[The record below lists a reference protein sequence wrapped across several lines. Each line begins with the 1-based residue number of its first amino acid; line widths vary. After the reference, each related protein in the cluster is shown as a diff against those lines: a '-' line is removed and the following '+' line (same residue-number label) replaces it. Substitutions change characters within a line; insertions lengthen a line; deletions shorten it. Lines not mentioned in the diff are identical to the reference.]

1 MTAELRLRLLGGLH
15 LALAEAPLTEFV
27 TQLAPHLAGP
37 SCPGGRDGARRGRRR
52 VKRLEAEH
60 PNLRAALGWL
70 AHTVQPERLARLAA
84 ALWPFWYLRNYLGE
98 GRQRLE
104 RALAQPATPP
114 LRARLLH
121 GAGVLAT
128 LQADHARAIALL
140 EENLAYQRGAGA
152 PAALAR
158 ALNSLAVA
166 FHAQGDYPRAAPL
179 WEECVGL
186 QRAAGD
192 RMGLAQTLQNL
203 SALAVEREDYA
214 AAQAVGAEG
223 LTIFRELGLEWGIA
237 WISINLAL
245 AAAHTGQA
253 DQARAFATES
263 LQLCLV
269 LGSQDG
275 LAEGLEVLAG
285 VATPEQ
291 TAQLLGAAHALREAV
306 GAPRS
311 AGSAAHCERLTQAAT
326 ARLGAAQFQTAWRAG
341 QALTPAEAVALAAR
355 V

>member
-1 MTAELRLRLLGGLH
+1 M
-15 LALAEAPLTEFV
+15 
-27 TQLAPHLAGP
+27 
-37 SCPGGRDGARRGRRR
+37 
-52 VKRLEAEH
+52 
-60 PNLRAALGWL
+60 
-70 AHTVQPERLARLAA
+70 
-84 ALWPFWYLRNYLGE
+84 
-98 GRQRLE
+98 
-104 RALAQPATPP
+104 
-114 LRARLLH
+114 
-121 GAGVLAT
+121 LAT

-291 TAQLLGAAHALREAV
+291 TTQLLGAAHALREAV